1 MKLNLQELAVDTTEE
16 LNNTYFYAG
25 RPNLTAA
32 ELFFMIFCEEVAE
45 RLGVDDFAAI
55 VAILSGRNVLTTRA
69 KPRDATKGTSC
80 ASKAARRVFPDA
92 KFPFG
97 IKLPT
102 IVGGYPP
109 RTAQILFTHKLSTFV
124 GRAIPVVGWVILA
137 RDVTEIG
144 FNSVRL
150 YNAIARGEDKI
161 W

>member
-1 MKLNLQELAVDTTEE
+1 MKLNLRELAMDTTEE

-25 RPNLTAA
+25 RPNLTAG

-45 RLGVDDFAAI
+45 QLG
-55 VAILSGRNVLTTRA
+55 ILSGRNVLNTRT
-69 KPRDATKGTSC
+69 KPRDAIKGTSY
-80 ASKAARRVFPDA
+80 ASRAARRVFPNA

-102 IVGGYPP
+102 IIGGYPP
-109 RTAQILFTHKLSTFV
+109 RTARILFTHKLSTFV

-137 RDVTEIG
+137 RDVADIS

-150 YNAIARGEDKI
+150 YNTIACGEDKL